1 MSFESGD
8 KLLVLLQLLTSLKYL
23 NSVIIH
29 IPGSCLVMFILDEVL
44 CSFLDVC
51 VKYS

>member
-8 KLLVLLQLLTSLKYL
+8 KLLVLLQLLTSLKCL
-23 NSVIIH
+23 NSMITH
-29 IPGSCLVMFILDEVL
+29 ISSSCLVMFILDEVL
-44 CSFLDVC
+44 CGFLDVC